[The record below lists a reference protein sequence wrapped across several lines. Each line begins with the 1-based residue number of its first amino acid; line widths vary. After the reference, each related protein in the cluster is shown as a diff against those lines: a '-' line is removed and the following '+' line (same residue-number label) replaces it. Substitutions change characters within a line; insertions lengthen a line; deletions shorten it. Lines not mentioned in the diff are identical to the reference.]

1 MMLKTYTGEHIK
13 ILGSTQVLFNYNE
26 KEKTLPAHVVDS
38 EGPNLMGR
46 DWLRK
51 FEVVLS
57 RLCNHVGTGA
67 NQSSLEQVL
76 SKHVEVFGDQLG
88 TLRGYKAKL

>member
-1 MMLKTYTGEHIK
+1 
-13 ILGSTQVLFNYNE
+13 
-26 KEKTLPAHVVDS
+26 
-38 EGPNLMGR
+38 MGR

-76 SKHVEVFGDQLG
+76 SKQVEVFGDQLG
-88 TLRGYKAKL
+88 TLRGYKAKLYVDENAQSKFYKTRSVPFAYKKLVEE